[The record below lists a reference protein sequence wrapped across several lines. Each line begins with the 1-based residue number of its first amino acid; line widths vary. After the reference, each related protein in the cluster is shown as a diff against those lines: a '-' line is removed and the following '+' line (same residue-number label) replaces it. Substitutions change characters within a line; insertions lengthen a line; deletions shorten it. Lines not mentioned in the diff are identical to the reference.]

1 MIAIEM
7 GCRSRVMRRR
17 DRSLTMILLLMVEPL
32 TWKWLG
38 ALTSIPKARYF
49 RRGFRTHLGEPHKGF
64 LSFGG
69 PAPPS
74 AASTEMNNGKNA
86 HIDWCTHVT
95 CRRLQLRPASLLP
108 GVGRLRLLRRRPFLV
123 CSSLNGHTKL
133 GRVTCLSNEATDATR
148 PSGTPA

>member
-49 RRGFRTHLGEPHKGF
+49 RRGCF